1 MNKRRRFKAK
11 RRRRLERLKAAIR
24 RDLRVF
30 LKEATRASTRSGVY
44 AACRRME
51 RMFPRSGVFGNSLI
65 GGPRV

>member
-11 RRRRLERLKAAIR
+11 RRRRLERLKTAIW

-30 LKEATRASTRSGVY
+30 LKDAVRASTRAGVY

-51 RMFPRSGVFGNSLI
+51 RMFPRSGIFGDSLL
-65 GGPRV
+65 GGPRT